1 MVQTAFSLS
10 RATFFWTFCTQIFI
24 FSASLLPESAHP
36 LESLSR
42 PGPLS
47 PVGVEV
53 RREILTAFE
62 PPQRGIPGRRE
73 GGGTRGGCSEYTRLT
88 SLIPVSTMGL
98 TARERP
104 QLFFYF
110 PTVPE
115 NTPVEF
121 LLTQLPPESA
131 ENPDE
136 EILIHSA
143 TFQLDIDNPGIVG
156 IDLASLDGFPA
167 LETGRDYH
175 WYLSVVCDEDNPAV
189 NPVVHGWVRKVD
201 LNPAQ
206 AEILEQSD
214 PKERLEFYTGQ
225 ELWYDRVATFSELLS
240 SDPGDPAL
248 LEAWSDLLKSADLYI
263 TERNQV
269 ELYKEP
275 FVPAELV
282 LEPGA

>member
-1 MVQTAFSLS
+1 MVQTAFSFS
-10 RATFFWTFCTQIFI
+10 RATFFWTLCTPIFI
-24 FSASLLPESAHP
+24 FSRFILPAAAHP
-36 LESLSR
+36 SESVSQ
-42 PGPLS
+42 PGRLS
-47 PVGVEV
+47 PVGVEA
-53 RREILTAFE
+53 RRDVLMAFD

-73 GGGTRGGCSEYTRLT
+73 GGGTRGGCSEYARLT
-88 SLIPVSTMGL
+88 SLIPISTMGL

-110 PTVPE
+110 PTVPK
-115 NTPVEF
+115 NTPVEL

-136 EILIHSA
+136 EILVHSA

-156 IDLASLDGFPA
+156 IDLASLEGFPA
-167 LETGRDYH
+167 LETGQDYH
-175 WYLSVVCDEDNPAV
+175 WYLSVVCDEANPAV
-189 NPVVHGWVRKVD
+189 NPVVHGWIRKVD
-201 LNPAQ
+201 LNPEQ

-225 ELWYDRVATFSELLS
+225 ELWYDRIAAFSELLS
-240 SDPGDPAL
+240 SDPGDLAL
-248 LEAWSDLLKSADLYI
+248 QAAWSDLLKSAALYI
-263 TERNQV
+263 TERNRV